1 MPIHVFG
8 PVGIL
13 FSPEKKCEPRPT
25 LPITRSLHAFALTCV
40 LVALAPVTI
49 GFAQAPIAI
58 HQMGTVKVITAGV
71 VTIATAAGAEV
82 SVTIPATARVLQLP
96 PGSTDLKAGT
106 PATLE
111 DIALGDRM
119 LAIGTAG
126 DSALFIQATRIFLMK
141 SSDIAT
147 RNAAEQADWQK
158 RGTGG
163 LVKAVDGAH
172 LTVAIGSRTV
182 TIDTTPKTIFKRYAA
197 DSVAFEDAR
206 LSTLTDLHPG
216 DQLRA
221 RGAFSS
227 DHASLTAE
235 EIVSGTFANFSGVVS
250 EVNPLAST
258 LTLKD
263 LSTQKKVMVDVGA
276 KSDLRKLTPDAAMK
290 FAARNAPASAAAGH
304 AAPAGA
310 LQAHAEGAGV
320 SSPRRPDMDLA
331 QMLPRLQAQTL
342 ADLRVGD
349 SVMIVATEKNAQNPT
364 VLTLLSGVEAILSA
378 TPSGGRPL
386 TLLPWN
392 IGEPQGGGGGSQP

>member
-1 MPIHVFG
+1 MTPAVHV
-8 PVGIL
+8 
-13 FSPEKKCEPRPT
+13 
-25 LPITRSLHAFALTCV
+25 FALTC
-40 LVALAPVTI
+40 LSVALAPTTI
-49 GFAQAPIAI
+49 GLAQAPTAI
-58 HQMGTVKVITAGV
+58 HQLGTVKVIAAGV
-71 VTIATAAGAEV
+71 VTIATAAGAQV

-126 DSALFIQATRIFLMK
+126 DSALSIQATRIFLMK
-141 SSDIAT
+141 SSDITT

-163 LVKAVDGAH
+163 LVKAVDGVQ
-172 LTVAIGSRTV
+172 LTVATGSRTV
-182 TIDTTPKTIFKRYAA
+182 KVETTPKTIFKRYAA
-197 DSVAFEDAR
+197 DSVAFGDAKP
-206 LSTLTDLHPG
+206 STLTDLHAG

-221 RGAFSS
+221 RGAFSD
-227 DHASLTAE
+227 DHASLTAD

-250 EVNPLAST
+250 EVNAAAST

-263 LSTQKKVMVDVGA
+263 LSTQKKVIVEVGA

-310 LQAHAEGAGV
+310 PQAHAEGAGA

-331 QMLPRLQAQTL
+331 QMLSRLPTQTL
-342 ADLRVGD
+342 ADLKVGD
-349 SVMIVATEKNAQNPT
+349 SIMIVATEKNAQNPT